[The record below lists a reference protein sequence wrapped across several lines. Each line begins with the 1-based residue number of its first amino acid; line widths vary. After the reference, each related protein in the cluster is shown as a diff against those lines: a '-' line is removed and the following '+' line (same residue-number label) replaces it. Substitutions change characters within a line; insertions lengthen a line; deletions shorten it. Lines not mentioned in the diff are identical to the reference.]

1 MWHFTA
7 AETHCGHA
15 EASISQWEILLPRV
29 QDVKDGVLRLR
40 EGAVM
45 LTLHCTLDWLAD
57 SEPWSVLWGEKP
69 VGASPSSH
77 FFSASLLHVSVT
89 NYTDS
94 LLPSLPPFF
103 CFKPNGGWQENT
115 QKKGSLED
123 CVLGIRRI
131 PQRQVYQWALKS
143 TTDFFQSSQE
153 RKQPR

>member
-1 MWHFTA
+1 MAFYSSWDTLWACGGIDQPARNTSAQSTRCKRRRVA
-7 AETHCGHA
+7 AQRRCCHA
-15 EASISQWEILLPRV
+15 DTTLHTWLTCWF
-29 QDVKDGVLRLR
+29 
-40 EGAVM
+40 GAVIR
-45 LTLHCTLDWLAD
+45 
-57 SEPWSVLWGEKP
+57 PVGGKP

-94 LLPSLPPFF
+94 LLPSLPPLF

-123 CVLGIRRI
+123 CVLVIRRI